1 MGLQATFK
9 AAAETIFTALDDIP
23 QPVTYTSTGVKAYD
37 PATGAVTST
46 DATYTVYM
54 VFDSYSRR
62 EIDNQ
67 AVLSTDM
74 MAMVPVDSLTPS
86 PTLRDTIA
94 YNGATW
100 QIVGIVT
107 DPAEALWVF
116 QIRRQ

>member
-1 MGLQATFK
+1 MGLQSVFK

-23 QPVTYTSTGVKAYD
+23 QSVTYTSVGVRTYD
-37 PATGAVTST
+37 PATGTLTGT
-46 DATYTVYM
+46 DASYTVHM
-54 VFDSYSRR
+54 VMDSYERR

-74 MAMVPVDSLTPS
+74 MAMIPVDSLTPE
-86 PTLRDTIA
+86 PTTRDTIA
-94 YNGATW
+94 YSGATW
-100 QIVGIVT
+100 QIVGITT